1 MPEIDYIN
9 GLNLGIGFNSASL
22 TTHPVPALEDVLST
36 RPVINAGGQEVTFRV
51 EVASNTLDLAK
62 QLDVSGRVS
71 LRFGAFGSGSAKS
84 QFFESVR
91 QNSFSLYVFVQV
103 VVTNK
108 QELLDLTTSRLKS
121 DAATL
126 YANSP
131 GDFIQQY
138 GDSFVYGLITGGE
151 FIGIMELETN
161 SSEELRQAKAS
172 IGGKATFGFFGG
184 NASGAFSESLNKITS
199 SYAMKGYVFRQGAA
213 GAMTGVSPD
222 ELISEALNFPAKV
235 NGPDGFLYRALI
247 IPYNHIPHP
256 TASPLD
262 TANQLSALE
271 RLGSLRQRIIKY
283 QNDIDFALANISMFE
298 GLDVRVANERSN
310 GLSRELD
317 KIMNSAR
324 RCFNNSQGCRFPNID
339 LALLENIIPDQSGT
353 SAFKNMI
360 SGKVD
365 KYYWQT
371 PHPFFTGNPTGER
384 EDIIRVDFP
393 SGSFASPPTV
403 ETMISALDNECTA
416 NLRVRLTPENVSI
429 NGFDLKVSIWGDSR
443 LYGFAATWFA
453 Y

>member
-1 MPEIDYIN
+1 M
-9 GLNLGIGFNSASL
+9 
-22 TTHPVPALEDVLST
+22 
-36 RPVINAGGQEVTFRV
+36 
-51 EVASNTLDLAK
+51 
-62 QLDVSGRVS
+62 
-71 LRFGAFGSGSAKS
+71 
-84 QFFESVR
+84 
-91 QNSFSLYVFVQV
+91 
-103 VVTNK
+103 
-108 QELLDLTTSRLKS
+108 
-121 DAATL
+121 
-126 YANSP
+126 
-131 GDFIQQY
+131 
-138 GDSFVYGLITGGE
+138 
-151 FIGIMELETN
+151 
-161 SSEELRQAKAS
+161 
-172 IGGKATFGFFGG
+172 
-184 NASGAFSESLNKITS
+184 
-199 SYAMKGYVFRQGAA
+199 FRQGAA